1 MMEDYTQR
9 FTGRA
14 EAYSSYRPTY
24 PKQFLDILNKEANFD
39 STKIVADIGSGTGIL
54 SKLFLENGNRV
65 FSVEP
70 NDDMRSVAG
79 SNLGHFQRFASIKG
93 TAENTTLEDRSV
105 DLISVGQALHWFDSK
120 RSWKEFSRIIKRGGY
135 LCILYNDR
143 KTDDASGIMQRYEEI
158 IDKHA
163 RNKPNLER
171 VEDDILSKFFSGW
184 SFKKFSISNEQVL
197 DFEGL
202 VGRVCS
208 ASYMP
213 QQNQQGFS
221 EVKREL
227 KDMFSKYQKDN
238 KIMLS
243 YETNIFLGLL

>member
-143 KTDDASGIMQRYEEI
+143 KTDDASGIMQR
-158 IDKHA
+158 
-163 RNKPNLER
+163 